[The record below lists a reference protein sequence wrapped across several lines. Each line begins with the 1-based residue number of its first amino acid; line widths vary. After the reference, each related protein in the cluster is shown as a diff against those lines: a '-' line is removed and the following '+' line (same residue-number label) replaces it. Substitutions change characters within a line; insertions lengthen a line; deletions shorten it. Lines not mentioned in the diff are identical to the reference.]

1 VFRLINYLNF
11 HCFVLLETN
20 IINQPSFGYE
30 MKELLTFKNFL
41 SLSEEV
47 CFIISSNYIFLQK
60 IQQIVV
66 NITIMKTIQEA
77 VESTIRKTPFIEEA
91 LNEKLINV
99 SSLARVILP
108 EVDKL
113 LKKQVKVGAVM
124 MAINRLSP
132 ASELRIRK
140 NIRKFTLSLGDF
152 IVRSD
157 LSDYTYKN
165 TKSLLKESARIL
177 TIAADKNDSFI
188 TVSRG
193 IFETN
198 IVISEPLRPYIDEF
212 FIHEKLIHNAENLAS
227 ITIKLPEGNLE
238 QSGFYYFILK
248 QLAWAD
254 IPLQEIISTTNEMT
268 IVVKEKDINQ
278 TFAILMDMKK

>member
-1 VFRLINYLNF
+1 
-11 HCFVLLETN
+11 
-20 IINQPSFGYE
+20 
-30 MKELLTFKNFL
+30 
-41 SLSEEV
+41 
-47 CFIISSNYIFLQK
+47 
-60 IQQIVV
+60 
-66 NITIMKTIQEA
+66 MKTIQEV

-99 SSLARVILP
+99 SSLARIILP
-108 EVDKL
+108 DVSKA
-113 LKKQVKVGAVM
+113 LKKEVKVGAVM

-140 NIRKFTLSLGDF
+140 NIKKLALDLGDV

-157 LSDYTYKN
+157 LCDFTFKN
-165 TKSLLKESARIL
+165 TPSLLKEVARIL
-177 TIAADKNDSFI
+177 SKSSESADYFL
-188 TVSRG
+188 TVSQG

-198 IVISEPLRPYIDEF
+198 IVTSKNLRSFVEEIF
-212 FIHEKLIHNAENLAS
+212 ENESLLNSMLDLAS
-227 ITIKLPEGNLE
+227 ITIKLPKKNQE
-238 QSGFYYFILK
+238 QSGIYYFILK

-278 TFAILMDMKK
+278 TFAILMDMKLG

>member
-1 VFRLINYLNF
+1 
-11 HCFVLLETN
+11 
-20 IINQPSFGYE
+20 
-30 MKELLTFKNFL
+30 M
-41 SLSEEV
+41 
-47 CFIISSNYIFLQK
+47 LQ
-60 IQQIVV
+60 IQQFVT
-66 NITIMKTIQEA
+66 NTTFMKTIQES
-77 VESTIRKTPFIEEA
+77 VESIIRKTPFIEEA

-99 SSLARVILP
+99 SSLARIILP
-108 EVDKL
+108 EVDKM

-124 MAINRLSP
+124 MAINRISP

-165 TKSLLKESARIL
+165 TKSLLREIAKIL
-177 TIAADKNDSFI
+177 AVAADNNDSFI
-188 TVSRG
+188 TVSTG

-198 IVISEPLRPYIDEF
+198 IVISQRLKPYIKDF
-212 FIHEKLIHNAENLAS
+212 FIHERLIHNVENLAS

-238 QSGFYYFILK
+238 QSGFYYYILK

-254 IPLQEIISTTNEMT
+254 ISLQEIISTTNEMT
-268 IVVKEKDINQ
+268 IVVKEEDINQ